1 MLDLSMARL
10 YKIVEDEIKR
20 MKVTMMVNTG
30 SVCMCINENVQEQLQ
45 LPVVE
50 RRKGQLVDG
59 A

>member
-1 MLDLSMARL
+1 MARL